1 MRSIFG
7 RARDPDNAPL
17 MVAGRQV
24 IRPNKQPGGP
34 APGIEAAFEI
44 FGACASSTQPRGNAL
59 SEREPAPAD
68 HYDGAARIAARPG
81 HDGAMIAPLARRQ
94 KTPIVGEV
102 DAVGD
107 GVTPAHSG
115 ML

>member
-1 MRSIFG
+1 MTPEPTFDIERPRAELLGDGGDFAGGDEQSSAEGSTKRRISQGQAMRSIFG

-59 SEREPAPAD
+59 TE
-68 HYDGAARIAARPG
+68 
-81 HDGAMIAPLARRQ
+81 
-94 KTPIVGEV
+94 
-102 DAVGD
+102 
-107 GVTPAHSG
+107 
-115 ML
+115 